1 MSQKIEILYVVQSS
15 AHSWNQ
21 KKYSLEYQGLYV
33 MTLIASW
40 VEIETIKVGS
50 FFSLRTIDSNFA
62 HHFSEKLF
70 LKKKKLLDNIN
81 LSSLKNSYF
90 HVKSISVLNSQ
101 SSLRKGQWLIKLKL
115 IRSSATA
122 NIWMIIYK
130 QSLINLS
137 WQNKEL
143 ASAWTNYVY
152 VLAPQLSKRIYHINK
167 TTNEFWSHLNYRTN
181 YQWY

>member
-1 MSQKIEILYVVQSS
+1 MK
-15 AHSWNQ
+15 
-21 KKYSLEYQGLYV
+21 
-33 MTLIASW
+33 
-40 VEIETIKVGS
+40 
-50 FFSLRTIDSNFA
+50 D
-62 HHFSEKLF
+62 
-70 LKKKKLLDNIN
+70 KKKTLLDNYN
-81 LSSLKNSYF
+81 LCSLKNSYF
-90 HVKSISVLNSQ
+90 HIKSISVLNSQ

-152 VLAPQLSKRIYHINK
+152 VLAPQLSKKDIPYSQNNQWILIPFKLQSKLPMILTKSFIMIIHKSMNFFLYCWKKFILTSK
-167 TTNEFWSHLNYRTN
+167 GDLN
-181 YQWY
+181 

>member
-15 AHSWNQ
+15 AHYQLKSKERFPWVSGSLCYDINCKLSWNRNYKSGKFFQLKNNRLKFCQSLWWKTFFERQ
-21 KKYSLEYQGLYV
+21 KKP
-33 MTLIASW
+33 TW
-40 VEIETIKVGS
+40 
-50 FFSLRTIDSNFA
+50 
-62 HHFSEKLF
+62 
-70 LKKKKLLDNIN
+70 LDNYN

-90 HVKSISVLNSQ
+90 HIKSISVLNSQ

-152 VLAPQLSKRIYHINK
+152 VLAPQLSKKDIPY
-167 TTNEFWSHLNYRTN
+167 
-181 YQWY
+181 